1 MSTEVEEL
9 VRQLYVAGAEV
20 TATAADTLRI
30 TGHPVSKAL
39 AERLR
44 EHKQEIIRILRQQG
58 VGTNADGLDSPLP
71 RRYLVPSACIS
82 DRVCSRIGPCS
93 QSLMRHGCVRISE
106 NHSDGSTSLVAS
118 NTTYTEDKRVG
129 EQHETELQHA
139 H

>member
-1 MSTEVEEL
+1 MSTEAEEL

-20 TATAADTLRI
+20 TATATNTLRI

-44 EHKQEIIRILRQQG
+44 EHKQEIIQILREQG

-71 RRYLVPSACIS
+71 RRYLVPSACIF

-106 NHSDGSTSLVAS
+106 NHPGGATPQVPGTTPTLQTS
-118 NTTYTEDKRVG
+118 G
-129 EQHETELQHA
+129 
-139 H
+139 